1 MFSYKNIDR
10 YRKSTGLKKSR
21 PYSIGLN
28 RSIEPNCTSLNKRID
43 PIPRGLPPNSIKND
57 LIPLIDWVLETFD
70 GYIPKA
76 SFNLLH
82 VYKKQ
87 YKDEYLRASNY
98 NNTKNQI
105 LEMVVQMHYISPIQ
119 KDLSENSLNF
129 IYEIY
134 KNGGYI
140 DNDIPDFIDYVILKY
155 KTEVD
160 TNKKETFLSIK
171 RQLQNQKTIKYKAY
185 FSYKKQILEYISKI
199 LAIKE
204 YQDTCYRKVIQD
216 FQEKR

>member
-10 YRKSTGLKKSR
+10 YRKSVGLKKNR
-21 PYSIGLN
+21 PYTIGLN
-28 RSIEPNCTSLNKRID
+28 RSIEPNRTSLNKRIN

-82 VYKKQ
+82 VYKKE

-98 NNTKNQI
+98 NNAKNQI
-105 LEMVVQMHYISPIQ
+105 LEMVVQMHYVSPIQ

-155 KTEVD
+155 KTEVGINK
-160 TNKKETFLSIK
+160 TNELILIK
-171 RQLQNQKTIKYKAY
+171 SKLQNQKTIKYKVY
-185 FSYKKQILEYISKI
+185 FDLKKKILEYVSEK
-199 LAIKE
+199 LAVKD

-216 FQEKR
+216 FQDRR

>member
-1 MFSYKNIDR
+1 MFKNFDY
-10 YRKSTGLKKSR
+10 YRKSTGLNKSK
-21 PYSIGLN
+21 PYNINLN
-28 RSIEPNCTSLNKRID
+28 KNIEPNRISLNKRID
-43 PIPRGLPPNSIKND
+43 PIPRGFQPNSIKND
-57 LIPLIDWVLETFD
+57 LLSLIEWVLETFD
-70 GYIPKA
+70 GYIPNA
-76 SFNLLH
+76 SLKFLR
-82 VYKKQ
+82 VYKNQ
-87 YKDEYLRASNY
+87 YKDEYLRADNY
-98 NNTKNQI
+98 NNTKNHI
-105 LEMVVQMHYISPIQ
+105 LEMVVQMHYVSPKQMDIN
-119 KDLSENSLNF
+119 ENSLNF

-140 DNDIPDFIDYVILKY
+140 DNDIPDFIDYAILKY

-160 TNKKETFLSIK
+160 TNKIENFLSIK

-199 LAIKE
+199 LAVKE

>member
-1 MFSYKNIDR
+1 
-10 YRKSTGLKKSR
+10 
-21 PYSIGLN
+21 
-28 RSIEPNCTSLNKRID
+28 
-43 PIPRGLPPNSIKND
+43 
-57 LIPLIDWVLETFD
+57 
-70 GYIPKA
+70 
-76 SFNLLH
+76 
-82 VYKKQ
+82 
-87 YKDEYLRASNY
+87 
-98 NNTKNQI
+98 
-105 LEMVVQMHYISPIQ
+105 MVIQMHYVSPKQ
-119 KDLSENSLNF
+119 MDLNENSLNF

-155 KTEVD
+155 KTEVGENK
-160 TNKKETFLSIK
+160 TNELILIK
-171 RQLQNQKTIKYKAY
+171 SKLQNQKTIKYKAY